1 MANQRQ
7 YESMVW
13 NYLHLTMLNDP
24 YLHKIRIADTFV
36 GPVPQTDAQKSRY
49 NNAYN
54 KVMGQLVRFAGPE
67 EDLL

>member
-13 NYLHLTMLNDP
+13 NYLRQQMLDDP
-24 YLHKIRIADTFV
+24 LLHKVRIADTFV
-36 GPVPQTDAQKSRY
+36 GPVPQTDAQRSRY
-49 NNAYN
+49 NRAYN
-54 KVMGQLVRFAGPE
+54 KVMAQLLRFAGPE